1 MGQLLRLIIILF
13 GVWLVIQII
22 KRSFASSSRVGRTKP
37 AIAKMV
43 ACAHCGVHVPESEAI
58 QDNDRFYCSQEHLNA
73 SQNR

>member
-22 KRSFASSSRVGRTKP
+22 KRSFASSSRASRAKP

-58 QDNDRFYCSQEHLNA
+58 QDGNRFYCSREHLNA
-73 SQNR
+73 AHHH